1 MPECTENQ
9 ALEKLREAERN
20 MRDVEERTKSV
31 PRIGNDGIAVEKML
45 AMAQEEL
52 DEARA
57 AYDAAVRES
66 GEG

>member
-1 MPECTENQ
+1 MAETQ
-9 ALEKLREAERN
+9 LEKARRKKRE
-20 MRDVEERTKSV
+20 VEERTKHV